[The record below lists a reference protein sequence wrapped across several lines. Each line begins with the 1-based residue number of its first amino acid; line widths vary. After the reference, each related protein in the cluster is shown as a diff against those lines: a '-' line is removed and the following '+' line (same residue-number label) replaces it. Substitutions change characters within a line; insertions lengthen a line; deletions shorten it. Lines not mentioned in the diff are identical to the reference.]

1 MMTMT
6 LREQNELVKQYTPLV
21 NKMIMQFYKKNT
33 TSWENLKSMALEGL
47 ALAFKNYDPKRS
59 KMNFTQFAAF
69 AIRNNILTGL
79 DNELRVVKLSAYA
92 QKKVAEKGDAL
103 WNTVRVNMV
112 PSQSDNENKKPL
124 EIKLGMYENEKFS
137 DGDVLGYL
145 CIRVESQFT
154 EEFYK
159 AFYMKF
165 GLNGFEEMKGCEIAK
180 EIGVS
185 EAQVSQ
191 RVKKVIEWIRKDNE
205 LCEVLS
211 NLL

>member
-1 MMTMT
+1 MT

-124 EIKLGMYENEKFS
+124 EIKLGMYENEQFS

-145 CIRVESQFT
+145 C
-154 EEFYK
+154 
-159 AFYMKF
+159 M
-165 GLNGFEEMKGCEIAK
+165 CENY
-180 EIGVS
+180 
-185 EAQVSQ
+185 
-191 RVKKVIEWIRKDNE
+191 R
-205 LCEVLS
+205 
-211 NLL
+211 